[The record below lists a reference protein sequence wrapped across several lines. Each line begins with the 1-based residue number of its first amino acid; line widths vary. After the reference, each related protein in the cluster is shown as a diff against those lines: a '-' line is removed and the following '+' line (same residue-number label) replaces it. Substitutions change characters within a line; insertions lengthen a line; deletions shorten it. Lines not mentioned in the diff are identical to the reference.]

1 MADTDARPVGQD
13 ELVADI
19 DRTRAQLARTIDAI
33 SDRVSPKKNVD
44 RAMEQVRQRVIEVS
58 QRAGQRA
65 GEVSQRASE
74 RAIEAS
80 QRAGQRAGEVR
91 QRAAKV
97 DPLVVGAAAAAAVLV
112 GVTVIFL
119 VRRRNR

>member
-65 GEVSQRASE
+65 GEVSQRAGE
-74 RAIEAS
+74 VS
-80 QRAGQRAGEVR
+80 QRAG

-97 DPLVVGAAAAAAVLV
+97 DPLVVGAAAAAVLV